1 MAGKPKEKADAGK
14 QKPEKK
20 SRKGIG
26 GAKSKYDENF
36 PALAEGYARRGM
48 TDKAIAEAL
57 GISQDTFYRFLK
69 QFSEFSEGI
78 RAGRRPHDIDV
89 ENALLMSAKGYFKPC
104 GKRRTVK
111 DKDGNIIQIEE
122 SVENKWYPP
131 SFNAAVFWLKN
142 RLPDFRRE
150 NQDKDNDN
158 TDLPTLVVEEIG
170 QDERPDGSTIDEDLQ

>member
-1 MAGKPKEKADAGK
+1 MAGKPKNKVDAGK
-14 QKPEKK
+14 RKPRKK
-20 SRKGIG
+20 SKIG
-26 GAKSKYDENF
+26 ARSKYDENF

-57 GISQDTFYRFLK
+57 GISQETFYQYLK
-69 QFSEFSEGI
+69 RYPEFSESI

-89 ENALLMSAKGYFKPC
+89 ENSLLMSAKGYFKPC

-111 DKDGNIIQIEE
+111 DKNGNVIQIEE

-142 RLPDFRRE
+142 RLPDLWRE

-158 TDLPTLVVEEIG
+158 ADLPILTVEEIG
-170 QDERPDGSTIDEDLQ
+170 QNERPDGSDIDEDLK

>member
-1 MAGKPKEKADAGK
+1 MAGKPNDKAEAGK
-14 QKPEKK
+14 RKPKKK

-57 GISQDTFYRFLK
+57 GISQDTFYRFIK
-69 QFSEFSEGI
+69 QFPEFSEGI
-78 RAGRRPHDIDV
+78 RVGRRPHDIDV
-89 ENALLMSAKGYFKPC
+89 ENSLLMSAKGYFKDIVKQEKFKDSD
-104 GKRRTVK
+104 GKTHVK
-111 DKDGNIIQIEE
+111 EV
-122 SVENKWYPP
+122 VEKRWFPP

-142 RLPDFRRE
+142 RLPDLWRE

-158 TDLPTLVVEEIG
+158 TDLPILTVEEIG